1 MSRVGASVGPG
12 LLALCCA
19 LWWFAQTPAQAQ
31 TPHSQENAA
40 PQSAAA
46 PDAPVPPDTLAD
58 ELTQGEVGRIMRR
71 FSYAAIIVILL
82 LCGLGLPL
90 PEEIPILTS
99 GVLAQMGHMRPW
111 PALAALMVGVMLG
124 DSAMFLLGKRWGGH
138 LLEHKLARKLLTR
151 ERQDKI
157 TDYFAKYGALVIF
170 IARFLPGLR
179 APLFLTAG
187 SMRVRFL
194 TFFSMDGLAA
204 LLSVPLSF
212 WVAYYFTN
220 RLKEVLE
227 LSHQV
232 LYWVLGGVIVL
243 LLLGHVVWDRWK
255 AARKKQLAAMA
266 IADSAAATP
275 VPAAADSSEES
286 V

>member
-12 LLALCCA
+12 LLALWCA
-19 LWWFAQTPAQAQ
+19 LWWFAQSPASAQ
-31 TPHSQENAA
+31 TPPTAGNAA
-40 PQSAAA
+40 APSAVT

-111 PALAALMVGVMLG
+111 PALAALMIGVMLG

-138 LLEHKLARKLLTR
+138 LFEHKLARKLLTR
-151 ERQDKI
+151 ERQEKI
-157 TDYFAKYGALVIF
+157 VVYFAKYGALVIF

-227 LSHQV
+227 LSHQM
-232 LYWVLGGVIVL
+232 LYWGLGGVIVL

-266 IADSAAATP
+266 IADSAAAAP